1 MSRSIFIS
9 RDLPLHSPF
18 RLALE
23 EAGWTVFAQSL
34 IDIVPL
40 KFEVKVEALD
50 WVFFSSSHGADLFLH
65 NYHGP
70 RDFKIG
76 VVGVA
81 TADVVHTHGLLPNYV
96 GHSGDMM
103 VVAQELADLVGDG
116 KVLFAGAEGG
126 SERVRSGLR
135 PEQITA
141 LSVYRTEPIMNAD
154 IPETDTVYLTSPS
167 NATAYLAQHPIAQ
180 QTWVAIGSTTADHL
194 KEKGV
199 SNVYVPS
206 SPERKDVL
214 ELLLSLL

>member
-23 EAGWTVFAQSL
+23 EAGWKVFAQSL
-34 IDIVPL
+34 IDIIPL
-40 KFEVKVEALD
+40 KFEVLDKALD

-81 TADVVHTHGLLPNYV
+81 TANVVHTHGLLPNYV

-103 VVAQELADLVGDG
+103 VVARELAEVVNGG
-116 KVLFAGAEGG
+116 RVLFAGAEGG
-126 SERVRSGLR
+126 SERVRSVLR
-135 PEQITA
+135 SEQITA
-141 LSVYRTEPIMNAD
+141 LSIYRTEPIMDAN
-154 IPETDTVYLTSPS
+154 ISETDVVYLTSPS
-167 NATAYLAQHPIAQ
+167 NATAYLAQHAIAK
-180 QTWVAIGSTTADHL
+180 QTWVAIGSTTADYL

-199 SNVYVPS
+199 GNVLVPH
-206 SPERKDVL
+206 SPERTAVL
-214 ELLLSLL
+214 KLLLSL